1 MLPRAA
7 HQPVCGAG
15 RPPQAPPARRSHPA
29 LGVSFVCARG
39 CGRAVQAARF
49 GWTESEK
56 GRVLSGFYWGY
67 LVSQLPSGLLATRYG
82 GKRALFVS
90 MLLASVL
97 IGLTPGVATAT
108 NGDSRAVLAVQ
119 VRAREACVWQ

>member
-1 MLPRAA
+1 M
-7 HQPVCGAG
+7 
-15 RPPQAPPARRSHPA
+15 
-29 LGVSFVCARG
+29 
-39 CGRAVQAARF
+39 
-49 GWTESEK
+49 
-56 GRVLSGFYWGY
+56 LSGFYWGY